1 MTSSAPTA
9 GSKPTPEP
17 RARDDAAVQPTSL
30 SDLITYVME
39 RDGYSKLMPMAK
51 KGRTSYKTLYAW
63 WTGQRGA
70 GSGRGRG
77 GGRAIT
83 EESLRIFAEDYNLP
97 LPLVLHAAGR
107 ATEPLEF
114 GDEELQVLH
123 LYKELTPEDR
133 ELAEQMMRTLA
144 DRAERARSQ
153 KVTRG

>member
-1 MTSSAPTA
+1 M
-9 GSKPTPEP
+9 
-17 RARDDAAVQPTSL
+17 
-30 SDLITYVME
+30 SDLITFVME
-39 RDGYSKLMPMAK
+39 RDGYTKLMPMARN
-51 KGRTSYKTLYAW
+51 GRTSYKTLYAW
-63 WTGQRGA
+63 WTGQRGT
-70 GSGRGRG
+70 GRSTGKG

-83 EESLRIFAEDYNLP
+83 KDALRIFAEDYNLP

-123 LYKELTPEDR
+123 LYKELSPQDR
-133 ELAEQMMRTLA
+133 ELAEHMLRTLA